1 MVIDMYF
8 QDIGATIR
16 QARLANKLTQENLA
30 VQAEVSRGTINQLE
44 AGVYPD
50 LGAKKLLT
58 ILKVLGLDLSIR
70 KTRKVKPAEPDY
82 LELACISANV
92 SYKEPMTPDVLAQTL
107 LTGKVPP
114 KLRPNLRVVYDE
126 VPPQVFAGMV
136 RQVSRWGSRPERVV
150 RHVREIGEAI
160 GCTRKLAV

>member
-1 MVIDMYF
+1 MYF

-16 QARLANKLTQENLA
+16 QARLANKLTQEDLA
-30 VQAEVSRGTINQLE
+30 VRADVSRGTINQLE

-50 LGAKKLLT
+50 LGVKKLLA

-70 KTRKVKPAEPDY
+70 KTRKTKPAEPDY

-92 SYKEPMTPDVLAQTL
+92 SYKEPLTPDVLTQTL

-114 KLRPNLRVVYDE
+114 KLGPNLRVVYDE
-126 VPPQVFAGMV
+126 VPPRVFVGMV
-136 RQVSRWGSRPERVV
+136 RQVSRWGSKPERVM
-150 RHVREIGEAI
+150 RHVREVGEAI